1 MIFFANLESGTVKTK
16 AIIFDENLIRL
27 IGQDDQQA
35 FQELYH
41 TINSPLFAYILS
53 LVQNTQDAEDILQ
66 ETYLK
71 IRAAAHLYQPQ
82 GKPMAWIFT
91 IARNLSMMTLR
102 KQKRNADLDMENLE
116 NDRLFATNMDIQ
128 DQLVL
133 HTLLCDMEEA
143 ERSII
148 LLHAVSGVKHRE
160 IAQALSIPLPTVLS
174 KYNRGLKKLRR
185 KLEAQKVSLV

>member
-16 AIIFDENLIRL
+16 AIIFDENLIKL

-35 FQELYH
+35 FQELYL

-102 KQKRNADLDMENLE
+102 KQKRNTDLDMENLE

-133 HTLLCDMEEA
+133 HTLLRDMEEA

>member
-102 KQKRNADLDMENLE
+102 KQKRNTDLDMENLE
-116 NDRLFATNMDIQ
+116 NNRLFATNMDIQ

-133 HTLLCDMEEA
+133 HTLLRDMEEA

>member
-91 IARNLSMMTLR
+91 ITRNLSMMTLR

-133 HTLLCDMEEA
+133 HTLLRDMEEA